1 MRADDEA
8 GRWLEQADD
17 DLRWAKHLRD
27 AGAHNIAC
35 FLAQQVAEK
44 ALKALLYHQGEELVM
59 GHSVKDLCER
69 AAAAM
74 PDIADQCAHWGAL
87 DGFYVP
93 TRYPDAL
100 PGSIPARVYDRRSA
114 DGAVASATEV
124 VETVRAKMASSS
136 RPPGLCLSL

>member
-1 MRADDEA
+1 MRADDE
-8 GRWLEQADD
+8 GQRWLEQAED

-35 FLAQQVAEK
+35 FLSQQVAEK

-59 GHSVKDLCER
+59 GHSVKELCER
-69 AAAAM
+69 AAAST
-74 PDIADQCAHWGAL
+74 PDIEDKCAHWGLL

-114 DGAVASATEV
+114 DDAVATATEV
-124 VETVRAKMASSS
+124 VETVREKLTA
-136 RPPGLCLSL
+136 REQE